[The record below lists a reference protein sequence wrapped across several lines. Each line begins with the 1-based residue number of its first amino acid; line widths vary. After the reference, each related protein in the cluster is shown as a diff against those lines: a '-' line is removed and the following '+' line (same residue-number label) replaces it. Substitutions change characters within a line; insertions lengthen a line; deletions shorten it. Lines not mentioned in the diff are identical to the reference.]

1 MYGKGGYEVQV
12 QVVWIAKVVL
22 QDVKGW
28 TQPVEVG
35 KEKDHLVKSGLPNV
49 PNKHEGY
56 DYGQGSMM
64 LGDPLGLEHDLF
76 EEERDIEDPAKC
88 CR

>member
-1 MYGKGGYEVQV
+1 M
-12 QVVWIAKVVL
+12 VL
-22 QDVKGW
+22 QGVHE
-28 TQPVEVG
+28 QVRQVEVG

-64 LGDPLGLEHDLF
+64 LGDPLELEHDLV
-76 EEERDIEDPAKC
+76 EGERDIEDPAKC